1 MFTPKIRPLLTRVY
15 YGALGGGLLSSSILF
30 SNAHSTTT
38 TTTTTTTTLTEKRIM
53 AHCQDDSNQRRNN
66 SSSCSS
72 SGGENADHAVPILTK
87 KTNHGHATVNEDEDE
102 LTRQGFDRSDFDIYL
117 TRPTKEDLLPL
128 LTEYTINNKN
138 VWPWI
143 WTWHNINGPHYVFV
157 GTNPAINKRI
167 EELASSSPRNNIIVI
182 TNNNSNNHADDNSSS
197 SSSSSTGGNK
207 HALTKDASY
216 YYTNRCGIIE
226 NVTIREID
234 VTNKIIL
241 LSDERILCFTE
252 LYIV

>member
-30 SNAHSTTT
+30 SNANSTSTTT
-38 TTTTTTTTLTEKRIM
+38 TTTTMTENKIV
-53 AHCQDDSNQRRNN
+53 AQCQDDSNQRRNN
-66 SSSCSS
+66 SSSS

-87 KTNHGHATVNEDEDE
+87 KTDHGHETINDEDDE
-102 LTRQGFDRSDFDIYL
+102 DKLTRQGFDRSDFDIYL
-117 TRPTKEDLLPL
+117 TKPTKEDLLPL

-143 WTWHNINGPHYVFV
+143 WTWHNINGPHYIFV

-167 EELASSSPRNNIIVI
+167 EELASSSPQNNIIVI
-182 TNNNSNNHADDNSSS
+182 TNNNNYDNNSSS
-197 SSSSSTGGNK
+197 SRGGNK
-207 HALTKDASY
+207 HVLTKDASY

>member
-30 SNAHSTTT
+30 SNANS

-66 SSSCSS
+66 SSCCSS

-87 KTNHGHATVNEDEDE
+87 KTNRGHATVNDEDDEDE

-182 TNNNSNNHADDNSSS
+182 TNSNNDDDDN
-197 SSSSSTGGNK
+197 SSSSTGGNK

>member
-1 MFTPKIRPLLTRVY
+1 M
-15 YGALGGGLLSSSILF
+15 
-30 SNAHSTTT
+30 
-38 TTTTTTTTLTEKRIM
+38 
-53 AHCQDDSNQRRNN
+53 
-66 SSSCSS
+66 
-72 SGGENADHAVPILTK
+72 
-87 KTNHGHATVNEDEDE
+87 
-102 LTRQGFDRSDFDIYL
+102 
-117 TRPTKEDLLPL
+117 
-128 LTEYTINNKN
+128 
-138 VWPWI
+138 
-143 WTWHNINGPHYVFV
+143 

-167 EELASSSPRNNIIVI
+167 EELASSSPQNNIIVI
-182 TNNNSNNHADDNSSS
+182 TNNNNDDNNNNSSS

-207 HALTKDASY
+207 HVLTKDASY

>member
-30 SNAHSTTT
+30 SNANSTTM
-38 TTTTTTTTLTEKRIM
+38 TEKQIL

-66 SSSCSS
+66 SSSSR
-72 SGGENADHAVPILTK
+72 GGENADHAVPILTK
-87 KTNHGHATVNEDEDE
+87 NDHGHATVNDEDDE
-102 LTRQGFDRSDFDIYL
+102 DKLTRQGFDRSDFDIYL
-117 TRPTKEDLLPL
+117 TKPTKEDLLPL
-128 LTEYTINNKN
+128 LTEYTVNNKN

-167 EELASSSPRNNIIVI
+167 EELASSSPQNNIIVI
-182 TNNNSNNHADDNSSS
+182 TNNNDDDDSSS
-197 SSSSSTGGNK
+197 SSITGGNK
-207 HALTKDASY
+207 HVLTKDASY

-234 VTNKIIL
+234 ITNKIIL